1 MAFHKKQEMREMEKE
16 KKACAWYTGYPFLY
30 LPLIRAQK
38 HAIVPGRNYGVGAQS
53 QSTSRRAGG
62 TR

>member
-1 MAFHKKQEMREMEKE
+1 MREIKKKE
-16 KKACAWYTGYPFLY
+16 KACAWYKSYSFLY

-38 HAIVPGRNYGVGAQS
+38 HAIVPGINYGAGSQS
-53 QSTSRRAGG
+53 QSTSRWAGG